1 MSKAVI
7 GVVSLAVLAGG
18 IYLVMGLQI
27 GGHKNLKVLP
37 QVGDEIGNGMRK
49 LDKGLGVTCRAC
61 HVKDAYAKDDVPAK
75 LAARKFFAD
84 VRATEDPAARKA
96 ALQVLLKVLG
106 KTTAN
111 DEARVWLA
119 FEHWK

>member
-1 MSKAVI
+1 MSKALMALLA
-7 GVVSLAVLAGG
+7 LAVVGAGV
-18 IYLVMGLQI
+18 YLVMGMQI

-49 LDKGLGVTCRAC
+49 LDKGLGVSCRAC
-61 HVKDAYAKDDVPAK
+61 HVKDAYEKDDLPAK
-75 LAARKFFAD
+75 IAARKFFAE

-96 ALQVLLKVLG
+96 ALQALLKVLG
-106 KTTAN
+106 KAKAN
-111 DEARVWLA
+111 DEAQVWLA